1 MTISKVFKPEEL
13 DIAAAV
19 EAIYGLLLELPGSEC
34 THVWRAVEASKVA
47 PTRSPVDLLSER

>member
-19 EAIYGLLLELPGSEC
+19 QAIYGLLLEPPDSEC
-34 THVWRAVEASKVA
+34 TRLRRAVEASKVV
-47 PTRSPVDLLSER
+47 PTRGPVDLLSER